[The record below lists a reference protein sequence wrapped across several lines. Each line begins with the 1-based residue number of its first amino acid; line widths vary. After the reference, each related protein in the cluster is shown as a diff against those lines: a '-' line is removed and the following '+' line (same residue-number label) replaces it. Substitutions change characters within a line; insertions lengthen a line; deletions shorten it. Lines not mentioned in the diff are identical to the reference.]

1 MPVFRRAIELD
12 PEFALAYARLR
23 RARETSAPSTAI
35 ATCSRKRAR
44 ISDSRTSP
52 RIGYDQ
58 ARHQFDEV
66 FQLPEG
72 SITARNGLFTI
83 ATITGDAALA
93 DAQISAMK
101 GRRDEVDFLSVQ
113 AQAAAYK
120 AR

>member
-1 MPVFRRAIELD
+1 
-12 PEFALAYARLR
+12 
-23 RARETSAPSTAI
+23 
-35 ATCSRKRAR
+35 
-44 ISDSRTSP
+44 
-52 RIGYDQ
+52 
-58 ARHQFDEV
+58 V